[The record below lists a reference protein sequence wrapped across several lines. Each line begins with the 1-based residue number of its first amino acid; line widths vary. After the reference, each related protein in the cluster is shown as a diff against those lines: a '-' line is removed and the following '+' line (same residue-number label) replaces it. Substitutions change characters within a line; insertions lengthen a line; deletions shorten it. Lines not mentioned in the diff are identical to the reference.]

1 MAILNKLKWIFG
13 ILLIFLLVL
22 ATNLIDRDNFLRIK
36 DSTLSIYENRLIAK
50 NIIYDLSNQIHRK
63 EIALIT
69 ADTSFY
75 PHENEA
81 SNKIISELLVQF
93 SSTELTS
100 KEKDI
105 FSHLKGDIEQLQSNE
120 NKLSLANPAFK
131 QKQQSLI
138 KSIKNYLNSL
148 ATIQLEEGK
157 RQVMISDRAVSSIE
171 LFTQIEIYFLIALAI
186 LVQFLIMYKPKS
198 SDKS

>member
-13 ILLIFLLVL
+13 ILLVFLLVL

-50 NIIYDLSNQIHRK
+50 NIIYDLSNQVHHK
-63 EIALIT
+63 EIALI
-69 ADTSFY
+69 AGDTNFY
-75 PHENEA
+75 KNENEA
-81 SNKIISELLVQF
+81 SNQIIDELLVQF

-100 KEKDI
+100 KEQDL
-105 FSHLKGDIEQLQSNE
+105 FDHLEENIEQLQGNEAKRSFSN
-120 NKLSLANPAFK
+120 SAFSEK
-131 QKQQSLI
+131 QRSLI
-138 KSIKNYLNSL
+138 ADIKSKLNSL

-186 LVQFLIMYKPKS
+186 LIQFLIMYKPKS

>member
-13 ILLIFLLVL
+13 ILLVFLLVL

-63 EIALIT
+63 EIALI
-69 ADTSFY
+69 AVDTNFY
-75 PHENEA
+75 QNENEA
-81 SNKIISELLVQF
+81 ANNILSELIEQF
-93 SSTELTS
+93 ASTQLTS
-100 KEKDI
+100 KERNI
-105 FSHLKGDIEQLQSNE
+105 FTHLKDNVKDLKAKE
-120 NKLSLANPAFK
+120 ANLNLGKPAFT
-131 QKQQSLI
+131 QMQQSLI
-138 KSIKNYLNSL
+138 LSIKSNLNDL

-157 RQVMISDRAVSSIE
+157 RQVMISDRAISSIE
-171 LFTQIEIYFLIALAI
+171 LFTQIEIYFLIALAVLI
-186 LVQFLIMYKPKS
+186 QFLIMYKPKS

>member
-13 ILLIFLLVL
+13 ILLVFLLVL

-50 NIIYDLSNQIHRK
+50 NIIYDLSNQIHQK
-63 EIALIT
+63 EIALVSR
-69 ADTSFY
+69 DTNFY
-75 PHENEA
+75 RQENA
-81 SNKIISELLVQF
+81 TTNKILSELLEQF
-93 SSTELTS
+93 ANTELTS

-105 FSHLKGDIEQLQSNE
+105 FSHLKTNIEQLQSNE
-120 NKLSLANPAFK
+120 ADLNLTQPSFPGK
-131 QKQQSLI
+131 QKSLI
-138 KSIKNYLNSL
+138 QSINTNLDAL

-157 RQVMISDRAVSSIE
+157 RQVMISDRASSSIE

-198 SDKS
+198 RGQS

>member
-13 ILLIFLLVL
+13 ILLVFLLVL

-63 EIALIT
+63 EIALVT
-69 ADTSFY
+69 SDTNFY
-75 PHENEA
+75 QQEN
-81 SNKIISELLVQF
+81 STTNKIVSELLQQF
-93 SSTELTS
+93 ASTELTS

-105 FSHLKGDIEQLQSNE
+105 FRHLKNNIEQLQTNE
-120 NKLSLANPAFK
+120 AELRLTQPAFQSK
-131 QKQQSLI
+131 QADLI
-138 KSIKNYLNSL
+138 KSINTNLNAL

-157 RQVMISDRAVSSIE
+157 RQVMISDRAISSIE

-186 LVQFLIMYKPKS
+186 IIQFLIMYKPKS
-198 SDKS
+198 SEKS

>member
-13 ILLIFLLVL
+13 ILLVFLLVL

-63 EIALIT
+63 EIALI
-69 ADTSFY
+69 AVDTNFY
-75 PHENEA
+75 QNENEA
-81 SNKIISELLVQF
+81 ANNILSELLVQF
-93 SSTELTS
+93 SSTELTT
-100 KEKDI
+100 KERDI
-105 FSHLKGDIEQLQSNE
+105 FSHLKEDIEQLQSNE
-120 NKLSLANPAFK
+120 AELSFGNGAFLQK
-131 QKQQSLI
+131 QKSLTQ
-138 KSIKNYLNSL
+138 SIKTNLNDL

-157 RQVMISDRAVSSIE
+157 RQVMISDRAISSIE
-171 LFTQIEIYFLIALAI
+171 LFTQIEIYFLIALAVLI
-186 LVQFLIMYKPKS
+186 QFLIMYKPKS